1 MNPTQVIN
9 HDSDS
14 MTLHSQAEQT
24 KAADAVTIK
33 RVFGFSTAVI
43 VVATIIMI
51 AAISAVV

>member
-43 VVATIIMI
+43 VVATIIII